1 MAGASSGVAVADDCV
16 SIFLDLKK
24 KRKYRYLIYKID
36 GEKQVVLEH
45 TGAPDAPYAE
55 FVSHLPEEDCR
66 YGIYD
71 HDYTDSEGCQK
82 SKIVFFAWSPDVAK
96 VKLKMIYAASKDAF
110 RKELEGIHF
119 EIQATDASEV
129 DISAIQE
136 KC

>member
-1 MAGASSGVAVADDCV
+1 MAGASSGVAVSDECV
-16 SIFLDLKK
+16 SVFMDLKK
-24 KRKYRYLIYKID
+24 KRKYRYLVYKID
-36 GEKQVVLEH
+36 GEKQVVLEK
-45 TGAPDAPYAE
+45 TGAPDAPYEE
-55 FVSHLPEEDCR
+55 FCALLPEADCR

-96 VKLKMIYAASKDAF
+96 VKSKMIYAASKDAF

>member
-1 MAGASSGVAVADDCV
+1 
-16 SIFLDLKK
+16 
-24 KRKYRYLIYKID
+24 
-36 GEKQVVLEH
+36 
-45 TGAPDAPYAE
+45 
-55 FVSHLPEEDCR
+55 
-66 YGIYD
+66 
-71 HDYTDSEGCQK
+71 
-82 SKIVFFAWSPDVAK
+82 VAK